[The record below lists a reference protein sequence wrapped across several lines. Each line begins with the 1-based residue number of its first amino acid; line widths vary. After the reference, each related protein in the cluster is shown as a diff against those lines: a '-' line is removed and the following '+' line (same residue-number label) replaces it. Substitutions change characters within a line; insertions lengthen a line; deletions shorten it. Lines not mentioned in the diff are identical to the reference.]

1 MFHQRK
7 QRGDYLNAL
16 NLARAIVESLEDKK
30 GEDILLI
37 DIKEIASFTDFFVIC
52 TGTSDR
58 MLDAL
63 AKSVQDA
70 MREKHQRKGRIE
82 GQPHDGWLVVD
93 FGSVVVHLFSRD
105 QRDYYRLEELWQEG
119 KVLVRVQ

>member
-37 DIKEIASFTDFFVIC
+37 DIKEIASFTDYFVIC

-105 QRDYYRLEELWQEG
+105 QRNYYRLEELWQEG